1 MQGNDITV
9 IIAAYNAS
17 ATIQLAVESALAH
30 TEVKEVIVVDDA
42 SSDDT
47 AVFAKQAANYDS
59 RFELIVFEENR
70 GPSAA
75 RNAAIAA
82 TSAPMI
88 AILDADDIFLPQ
100 RFTHLLSAQD
110 WDLIADNIV
119 FCRNF
124 DQLASTSPELNEDIS
139 LNEISV
145 ALNLQQF
152 VEGNISRRNR
162 QRSELGFVKPVIR
175 RGFLEQHGIRYK
187 EDCRLGEDFL
197 LYCECLIKGG
207 RLKLNGSIGYSALVR
222 DDSLSSGHSVDDLRT
237 LSRHSAD
244 LSKSYGLSVDEV
256 TALKLHTDS
265 ILRRI
270 QHRDVL
276 SVRREEGVLRGVLKA
291 SQNPRSFIDLIND
304 KLNTR
309 AVDKQTPRLLFNRD
323 QLLKYAPSNEEKM
336 VR

>member
-30 TEVKEVIVVDDA
+30 TEVQEVIVVDDA

-47 AVFAKQAANYDS
+47 AVFAKQAANCDS

-124 DQLASTSPELNEDIS
+124 DQLASTSPELNESIS
-139 LNEISV
+139 LNEITV
-145 ALNLQQF
+145 ALNLQ
-152 VEGNISRRNR
+152 
-162 QRSELGFVKPVIR
+162 
-175 RGFLEQHGIRYK
+175 
-187 EDCRLGEDFL
+187 
-197 LYCECLIKGG
+197 CECLIKGG